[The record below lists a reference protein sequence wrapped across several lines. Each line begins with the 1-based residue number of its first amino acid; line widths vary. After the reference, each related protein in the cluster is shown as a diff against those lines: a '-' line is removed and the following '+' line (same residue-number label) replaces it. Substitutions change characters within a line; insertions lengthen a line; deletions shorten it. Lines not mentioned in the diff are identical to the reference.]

1 MTRRINLSVNEVPV
15 EIDYFVQGF
24 IDHTVAGMIAAL
36 EGTGEIRS
44 LMVSLEG
51 DNVAVILNDSVV
63 PINPFANKIMRNTIE
78 GMVSSLKGVSEVN
91 RLTIHIKR

>member
-15 EIDYFVQGF
+15 GIDYFVQGF

-51 DNVAVILNDSVV
+51 DKVAIILNDSVL
-63 PINPFANKIMRNTIE
+63 PINPFANKIIRNTIE

-91 RLTIHIKR
+91 SVTIRIKR